1 MSNSNRYLRHKLRRV
16 LNISHIVNISYYKFP
31 NNYVF
36 GGERHDFWEFI
47 YIDKGEMIITA
58 GEQDYILKAGEL
70 AFHKP
75 IEFHDVRANGKVQPN
90 ATVISFVCKSRAMR
104 FFQNKILFLDDF
116 EKELLSSVVN
126 EAKNSFRTAENAPPH
141 IRLVRQPGA
150 QFGSDQVIQSRLELL
165 LINIYRRGESISTKQ
180 RTLLPQQKQNYKII
194 TRDVLSILE
203 SSISE
208 KLTLYDISKSLSLSV
223 SQITQVFRKETGK
236 SIIDHFIDMKID
248 EAKRLISEGN
258 LNFTQIAE
266 HLGYENI
273 YYFSRAFK
281 SKTGMAPTELAQS
294 VKKNE
299 E

>member
-1 MSNSNRYLRHKLRRV
+1 MSNSNGYLRHRLNRV

-31 NNYVF
+31 KNYVF

-75 IEFHDVRANGKVQPN
+75 IEFHDVRANDKVAPN
-90 ATVISFVCKSRAMR
+90 ATVVSFICKSRAMHG
-104 FFQNKILFLDDF
+104 FQNKILFLDDF
-116 EKELLSSVVN
+116 EKELLSSVVS
-126 EAKNSFRTAENAPPH
+126 EAKSSFRIIENAPPH
-141 IRLVRQPGA
+141 IRLVRQPDA
-150 QFGSDQVIQSRLELL
+150 QFGSDQIIQSRLEQL

-180 RTLLPQQKQNYKII
+180 RTLLPQQKQNYKKI
-194 TRDVLSILE
+194 TRDVLSMLE

-208 KLTLYDISKSLSLSV
+208 NLTLKDIGNRLNLSV
-223 SQITQVFRKETGK
+223 SQLTQVFRKETGK

-258 LNFTQIAE
+258 MNFTQIAE
-266 HLGYENI
+266 CLGYDNI

-281 SKTGMAPTELAQS
+281 SKTGMTPTELAQS